1 MNFYQQ
7 NDKQIRAPESAEKAF
22 KKSIFPFAVSRSK
35 FTSLHLVQE
44 SKIQIT
50 EEITEPLIF
59 VGGGAR
65 ERVHDFSTAKVL
77 LLGGRGFTSAV
88 QGVVLNDQF
97 YC

>member
-1 MNFYQQ
+1 M
-7 NDKQIRAPESAEKAF
+7 RAPETVEKAF
-22 KKSIFPFAVSRSK
+22 KKSILPFAVSRRK
-35 FTSLHLVQE
+35 FNSLHLVQE

-50 EEITEPLIF
+50 EEITEPLVF

-88 QGVVLNDQF
+88 QGVVLSDQF